1 MNSIKT
7 LRNLLGKTIVVGVW
21 EYVCPKCHLAKVSID
36 MCTTTCDKCGGVIR
50 FPHFIELTIQ
60 RNKVIKAE
68 GIY

>member
-1 MNSIKT
+1 MNILECIAGLFSKPSVI
-7 LRNLLGKTIVVGVW
+7 GIW
-21 EYVCPKCHLAKVSID
+21 EYVCPKCHWAKVSTDI
-36 MCTTTCDKCGGVIR
+36 CTTACEKCGGVIH